1 MVQYKRALKA
11 AVSAVGISIIFI
23 GNSLAAQDF
32 LSPIEQTNPP
42 IGHYEFCKIN
52 KDECGVIGRDKG
64 PMKLTRKSW
73 ASLIS
78 INKRINSEIKPLT
91 DMQINGVEELWSFPT
106 TVGDCEDYVLLKR
119 RELIKQGFSAADLL
133 ITVVLQPS
141 GAGHA
146 VLTVRTDYGD
156 YILDNIREEVVLWHE
171 TGYRFIKRQSS
182 VHAGAWMK
190 LGNGDSTA
198 TASFK

>member
-1 MVQYKRALKA
+1 MVQIKRTIKIGTYVLGLSLMFA
-11 AVSAVGISIIFI
+11 

-52 KDECGVIGRDKG
+52 QDECKVIGNDQG
-64 PMKLTRKSW
+64 PMALSRKSW
-73 ASLIS
+73 ATLIS
-78 INKRINSEIKPLT
+78 VNNKINSDIKPLT

-119 RELIKQGFSAADLL
+119 RELMKQGFSAADLL
-133 ITVVLQPS
+133 ITVVIQPN

-156 YILDNIREEVVLWHE
+156 FILDNMRDNVVLWHE
-171 TGYRFIKRQSS
+171 SGYRFIKRQSS
-182 VHAGAWMK
+182 VHAGAWMR
-190 LGNGDSTA
+190 LGDGKSPA
-198 TASFK
+198 TASFN

>member
-1 MVQYKRALKA
+1 MVQIKRAVKIGTYALGLSLTFA
-11 AVSAVGISIIFI
+11 

-52 KDECGVIGRDKG
+52 KNECKVIGRDQG
-64 PMKLTRKSW
+64 PMELTRKSW
-73 ASLIS
+73 ATLLSV
-78 INKRINSEIKPLT
+78 NKKVNSEIKPLT

-119 RELIKQGFSAADLL
+119 RELMKQGFSAADLL
-133 ITVVLQPS
+133 ITVVIQPT

-156 YILDNIREEVVLWHE
+156 FILDNMREEVVLWHE

-182 VHAGAWMK
+182 AHAGAWMR
-190 LGNGDSTA
+190 LGDGQSKA
-198 TASFK
+198 TASFN